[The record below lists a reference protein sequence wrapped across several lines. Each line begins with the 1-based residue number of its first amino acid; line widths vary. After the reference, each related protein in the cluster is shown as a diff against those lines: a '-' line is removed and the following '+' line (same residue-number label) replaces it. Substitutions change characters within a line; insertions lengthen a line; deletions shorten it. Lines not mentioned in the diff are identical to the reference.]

1 MGDVMRRTDAIVGV
15 VALVIGAYALKGA
28 LALGYYY
35 NGAPGPGFF
44 PRFLSLLLLLLGGA
58 QLVQAVL
65 SKSGKASRGDPEPD
79 STHADVAMAVQ
90 APDGAHAGVAAAV
103 AAPRKYLRVASVMA
117 GWIVSVA
124 LLNRL
129 GFLIAMVLLVFYLN
143 VVVDGKRGWRPV
155 AAAILMP
162 GAIYYAFT
170 RFLQI
175 PLPAGLFGF

>member
-1 MGDVMRRTDAIVGV
+1 MGDIMRRTDAIVGA
-15 VALVIGAYALKGA
+15 VALVIGGYALKGA

-58 QLVQAVL
+58 QLVQAIL
-65 SKSGKASRGDPEPD
+65 PKRGQAQGGDPEPD
-79 STHADVAMAVQ
+79 SAGADVATA
-90 APDGAHAGVAAAV
+90 APDGAHADVATAV
-103 AAPRKYLRVASVMA
+103 PASRKYLRVAGVMT

-124 LLNRL
+124 LLDRL
-129 GFLIAMVLLVFYLN
+129 GFLIAMALLVLYLN

-162 GAIYYAFT
+162 SAIYYAFT

-175 PLPAGLFGF
+175 PLPAGIFGF